1 MATTA
6 HKAPNYVL
14 IWAYLFGLTVLE
26 DLFAFEMPISRN
38 LKILVLLGLAVWKAL
53 LVALFFM
60 HLNFESGYLRL
71 MVLGPLPVAAALYA
85 EIISVG
91 GGGCFAGRVSTL
103 RAVLGARTLACYVLL
118 YTPLK
123 RRTSLNT
130 LVGAVPGALPILG
143 GWTAAGGRIDVAAL
157 SLFWILFLWQLPH
170 FLALA
175 WIYRDDYKNA
185 GLAMLSVEDVD
196 GRRTG
201 WIVLLY
207 ALALLPVSLL
217 PSLVGVT
224 GPWYFAGAA
233 LLGIGFVAS
242 GAAMLGRA
250 TPRGAWRVVLASLPM
265 GALPGMCVWV
275 FRKSRQERAAE
286 AREQTPR

>member
-1 MATTA
+1 VDPWLLLHTLIGTA
-6 HKAPNYVL
+6 
-14 IWAYLFGLTVLE
+14 
-26 DLFAFEMPISRN
+26 
-38 LKILVLLGLAVWKAL
+38 
-53 LVALFFM
+53 LVA
-60 HLNFESGYLRL
+60 SGTNAFNQLRERDVDAH
-71 MVLGPLPVAAALYA
+71 MRRTRGRPLPSGRLSPRAAALFA
-85 EIISVG
+85 GTISVVG
-91 GGGCFAGRVSTL
+91 VAYLGWRVNALTAAL
-103 RAVLGARTLACYVLL
+103 AALTLASYVLL

-143 GWTAAGGRIDVAAL
+143 GWTAAGGHIGVAAL

-175 WIYRDDYKNA
+175 WIYREDYKTA

-201 WIVLLY
+201 WMVPLY

-224 GPWYFAGAA
+224 GPWYFLGAA
-233 LLGIGFVAS
+233 LLGIGFVAA

-250 TPRGAWRVVLASLPM
+250 TPRGAWRVFLASIIYLP
-265 GALPGMCVWV
+265 ALLTLMVLD
-275 FRKSRQERAAE
+275 KIAA
-286 AREQTPR
+286 

>member
-1 MATTA
+1 VDPWLLLHTLIGTA
-6 HKAPNYVL
+6 LVAGGTNAFNQLRERDVDARMRRTRGRPLPSGRLSPRAAGLFAGAISVTGV
-14 IWAYLFGLTVLE
+14 AYLAWRVNVLTAVL
-26 DLFAFEMPISRN
+26 
-38 LKILVLLGLAVWKAL
+38 
-53 LVALFFM
+53 
-60 HLNFESGYLRL
+60 
-71 MVLGPLPVAAALYA
+71 AAL
-85 EIISVG
+85 
-91 GGGCFAGRVSTL
+91 
-103 RAVLGARTLACYVLL
+103 TLASYVLL

-123 RRTSLNT
+123 RRSSLNT

-175 WIYRDDYKNA
+175 WIYREDYKAA
-185 GLAMLSVEDVD
+185 GLAMLSVEDSD

-201 WIVLLY
+201 WMVLLY

-233 LLGIGFVAS
+233 LLGVGFVAT

-250 TPRGAWRVVLASLPM
+250 TPRGAWRVFLASIVYLP
-265 GALPGMCVWV
+265 ALLTLMVLD
-275 FRKSRQERAAE
+275 KIAA
-286 AREQTPR
+286 